1 MAEDRHRHESGCS
14 QTGQSRQPD
23 DRLREA
29 NEQLTLAALRAQEE
43 AEESTRRYSRE
54 AELNAE
60 LLKKQ
65 QQLRWLASELTLAEQ
80 RERKRL
86 AAELHDYLA
95 QMMVLGRLK
104 IGQARQKLTTA
115 DTYFARLTADLD
127 EIFSKSLAYTRSIMA
142 ELSPPVLQE
151 LGLPPALKW
160 LGEQMVKHGL
170 SVDVQV
176 SHDHM
181 PLPDDQAMLLYQ
193 SVRELLLNVLKHA
206 ATDHAAVTL
215 SLEDDEMVKVT
226 VQDEGQGS
234 SRPLFEEK
242 TAGEHFGLFSIR
254 ERMKAMGGSME
265 AGSVVGRGTT
275 VTLHVPLAP
284 AVSRESAC
292 AAASVRP
299 FSRVRATSQASGLP
313 RLLLVDDH
321 ALVRQGLRAILDGFS
336 DLSVIGEAA
345 NGVDAVSMAAEQMP
359 DVVLMDIN
367 MPHMDGIE
375 ATRRIKAAQP
385 ETIVIGLSV
394 NNVQHLQE
402 AMKAAGAG
410 AFVSKDAAGEQ
421 LHDVIKALV
430 SQHRDR
436 RAPGSIRAELPFS

>member
-1 MAEDRHRHESGCS
+1 MAEGRQPHEFGRPQSE
-14 QTGQSRQPD
+14 QSRQPD

-29 NEQLTLAALRAQEE
+29 NEHLTLAALRAQEE

-54 AELNAE
+54 AELNAT

-104 IGQARQKLTTA
+104 IGQARKKLTTA
-115 DTYFARLTADLD
+115 DTHFARLTADID

-151 LGLPPALKW
+151 LGLPPALRW

-170 SVDVQV
+170 SVDVRLSQGQ
-176 SHDHM
+176 M
-181 PLPDDQAMLLYQ
+181 PLRDDQAMLLYQ

-206 ATDHAAVTL
+206 APDHAAVTL
-215 SLEDDEMVKVT
+215 SLEDDETMKVT

-254 ERMKAMGGSME
+254 ERMEAMGGSMT
-265 AGSVVGRGTT
+265 ADSVVGRGTT
-275 VTLHVPLAP
+275 VTLRVPLAP
-284 AVSRESAC
+284 AISCESAC
-292 AAASVRP
+292 APASERP
-299 FSRVRATSQASGLP
+299 FSRVRTTPQASGIP
-313 RLLLVDDH
+313 RLLLVEDH
-321 ALVRQGLRAILDGFS
+321 ALVRQGLRAILEGFS

-345 NGVDAVSMAAEQMP
+345 NGVEAVSMAADQMP

-385 ETIVIGLSV
+385 KTIVIGLSV

-402 AMKAAGAG
+402 AMQAAGAG
-410 AFVSKDAAGEQ
+410 AFVSKDAAAEQ
-421 LHDVIKALV
+421 LHDVITALIPWH
-430 SQHRDR
+430 QDR
-436 RAPGSIRAELPFS
+436 RASGSIQAELPFS